1 MSARISVNHAYF
13 HDALSGEFYAPTDP
27 QSSIHTLGHLLM
39 TTYERGRVTDPNSHN
54 EFRIYQPP
62 WAPIDSALHI
72 SHWDIHCLTLASSER
87 QMEFIHTLEGG
98 GGRSLRVT
106 DNANTILE
114 EPLGLRNSSGRLRF
128 LVGQIAQDFF
138 SSVAAAQPPHPQ

>member
-1 MSARISVNHAYF
+1 MNARISVNHAYF

-27 QSSIHTLGHLLM
+27 QTRTHTLAHLLL
-39 TTYERGRVTDPNSHN
+39 TTFEEGEVTDPNSHN
-54 EFRIYQPP
+54 EFRIYKPL

-87 QMEFIHTLEGG
+87 QMEFIHTLEGS
-98 GGRSLRVT
+98 GGRSLRVI
-106 DNANTILE
+106 DNATTILE
-114 EPLGLRNSSGRLRF
+114 EPLGLEHGSGRLRF

-138 SSVAAAQPPHPQ
+138 SSVAADQPPK